1 MHCESTSFGVHVVAA
16 RRDTTLVTAGS
27 KHASGCARRV
37 ACSTSAISAGA
48 TFEEDAA
55 ALDKLLGKD
64 DKPKKQDGDKQ
75 LGQVWR
81 HCHLL
86 MIVEG

>member
-1 MHCESTSFGVHVVAA
+1 MHCESTSFGVHVEAA

-48 TFEEDAA
+48 AFEEDAA

-64 DKPKKQDGDKQ
+64 DKPEKHNGDKQ
-75 LGQVWR
+75 QDKGW
-81 HCHLL
+81 
-86 MIVEG
+86 